1 MGNLAITGGKPVR
14 TKPWPKWP
22 VHDEREV
29 ELINEVTR
37 SGVWSFDGPKEWEF
51 GEKFAAFSGAKY
63 GLCVANGTVA
73 LQLALEALDVGAWDE
88 LIVPGLT
95 WQATAAAALD
105 INAIPILVD
114 VDPETYTID
123 PKAVEAAITDR
134 TKAIIPVHLY
144 GCRADMDA
152 ITAIAKKHKLK
163 VIEDC
168 AHQHGSQWNGKGAGS
183 IGDLGAFSL
192 QQTKILTSGEGGVV
206 LTSDRNLMLRVYSL
220 RNCGRLYKDTEGQH
234 VQSGNYRITEFQA
247 AILLAAFE
255 RLESQT
261 LLRDE
266 NAQYV
271 NAKLAEIDGITPM
284 KRHPQVTRQAYYYF
298 TFRYDPDKFKGLPLA
313 KMREALTAEIGLPV
327 EQLYQPLNNCELYQ
341 PLTKRR
347 YHINEEYWKAI
358 DPRRFSLPVC
368 ERVRNVEGIG
378 MHHAVLM
385 GTKNDMDDV
394 VRGIEKI
401 KENLDEL
408 L

>member
-29 ELINEVTR
+29 ELLTEVAR

-73 LQLALEALDVGAWDE
+73 LQLSLEALDIGAWDE
-88 LIVPGLT
+88 VIVPGLT

-105 INAIPILVD
+105 INAIPIIVD
-114 VDPETYTID
+114 VDPDTYTID
-123 PKAVEAAITDR
+123 PKVVEAAITDR

-144 GCRADMDA
+144 GCMADMDA
-152 ITAIAKKHKLK
+152 ILAIAKKHNLK

-192 QQTKILTSGEGGVV
+192 QQTKLITSGEGGLV
-206 LTSDRNLMLRVYSL
+206 LMNDRDLMLRVYSL
-220 RNCGRLYKDTEGQH
+220 RNCGRLYKDTEGRH
-234 VQSGNYRITEFQA
+234 IQSGNYRITEFQA

-284 KRHPQVTRQAYYYF
+284 KRHRQVTRQAYYYF
-298 TFRYDPDKFKGLPLA
+298 TFRYDPEKFKELPLA
-313 KMREALTAEIGLPV
+313 KMRQALTAEIGLPV

-347 YHINEEYWKAI
+347 YHINKKYWKAI

-385 GTKNDMDDV
+385 GTKDDMDDI

-401 KENLDEL
+401 KENLDEIL
-408 L
+408 

>member
-1 MGNLAITGGKPVR
+1 MGRLALTGGKPVR
-14 TKPWPKWP
+14 TKPWPTWP

-29 ELINEVTR
+29 ELITAVTR

-51 GEKFAAFSGAKY
+51 AEKFAAFSGAKY

-73 LQLALEALDVGAWDE
+73 LQLSLEALDIGAWDE
-88 LIVPGLT
+88 VIVPGLT

-114 VDPETYTID
+114 VEPDTYTID

-144 GCRADMDA
+144 GCIADMDS
-152 ITAIAKKHKLK
+152 ILAIARKHDLK
-163 VIEDC
+163 VVEDC
-168 AHQHGSQWNGKGAGS
+168 AHQHGSQWNGKGVGS
-183 IGDLGAFSL
+183 MGDLGAFSL

-206 LTSDRNLMLRVYSL
+206 LTNDRDLMLRVYSL
-220 RNCGRLYKDTEGQH
+220 RNCGRLYKETEGQH

-247 AILLAAFE
+247 AILVAALE

-266 NAQYV
+266 NAQYL
-271 NAKLAEIDGITPM
+271 NAKLDEIDGIKPM
-284 KRHPQVTRQAYYYF
+284 KRRPQVTRQAYYYF
-298 TFRYDPDKFKGLPLA
+298 SFRYDAAKFNGLPVA
-313 KMREALTAEIGLPV
+313 RMREALTAEIGFPV
-327 EQLYQPLNNCELYQ
+327 ERLYQPLNNCDLYQ

-347 YHINEEYWKAI
+347 YRINDEYWKAI

-368 ERVRNVEGIG
+368 ERVHNVEGVG
-378 MHHAVLM
+378 MHHAALM
-385 GTKNDMDDV
+385 GTKQDLDDI

-401 KENLDEL
+401 KENVDEL

>member
-14 TKPWPKWP
+14 TKPWLKWP

-29 ELINEVTR
+29 ELLTEVAR

-73 LQLALEALDVGAWDE
+73 LQLSLEALDVGAWDE
-88 LIVPGLT
+88 VIVPGLT

-144 GCRADMDA
+144 GCMADMDSVL
-152 ITAIAKKHKLK
+152 AIAKKHNLK

-192 QQTKILTSGEGGVV
+192 QETKLITSGEGGLV
-206 LTSDRNLMLRVYSL
+206 LMNDRDLMLRVYSL

-247 AILLAAFE
+247 AVLLAAFE

-271 NAKLAEIDGITPM
+271 NAKLAQIDGITPM

-298 TFRYDPDKFKGLPLA
+298 TFRYDAEKFKGLPLA

-347 YHINEEYWKAI
+347 YRINEEYWQAI

-385 GTKNDMDDV
+385 GTKDDMDDI

-401 KENLDEL
+401 KENLDEIL
-408 L
+408 

>member
-14 TKPWPKWP
+14 TKPWTKWP

-51 GEKFAAFSGAKY
+51 AEKFAAFSGAKY

-88 LIVPGLT
+88 VIVPGLT

-114 VDPETYTID
+114 VDLETYTID
-123 PKAVEAAITDR
+123 PKAAEAAITDR

-144 GCRADMDA
+144 GCMADMDA
-152 ITAIAKKHKLK
+152 ILALAKKHNLK
-163 VIEDC
+163 VVEDC

-192 QQTKILTSGEGGVV
+192 QETKILTCGEGGVV
-206 LTSDRNLMLRVYSL
+206 LTNDRDLMLRVYSL

-234 VQSGNYRITEFQA
+234 IQSGNYRITEFQA
-247 AILLAAFE
+247 AILLAGFE

-298 TFRYDPDKFKGLPLA
+298 TFRYDAEKFKGLPVA

-327 EQLYQPLNNCELYQ
+327 EHLYQPLNNCELYQ

-368 ERVRNVEGIG
+368 EHVHNVEGVG

-385 GTKNDMDDV
+385 GTKDDMDDL

-401 KENLDEL
+401 KDNVDEL

>member
-88 LIVPGLT
+88 VIVPGLT

-144 GCRADMDA
+144 GCMADMDA